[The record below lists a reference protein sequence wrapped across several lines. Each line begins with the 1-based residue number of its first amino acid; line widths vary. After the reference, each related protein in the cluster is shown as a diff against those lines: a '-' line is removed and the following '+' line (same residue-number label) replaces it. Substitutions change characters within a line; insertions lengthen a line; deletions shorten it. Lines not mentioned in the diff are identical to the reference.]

1 MISKYQRL
9 ADTSYFNIVFTRCI
23 QWHGILKR
31 LWIIHQYNTRC
42 FRQDLFRQLH
52 IHGFFRFHHD
62 GFRMSTNRGNPNGCA
77 TKTSL
82 RKRGVPK
89 QWDLGPG
96 GIRHKKQ
103 KGSPDWE
110 VFGQSANFSRF
121 PSDFHFFLG
130 VSIFLKF
137 VNVWNDIKGKWM
149 SEDFVF
155 GRSSIQH
162 NPGTSLEFV
171 HSRLSGTRCSLVGA
185 HKNLFQSKCLVQRPK
200 GHETDGRR
208 TIGIGDELGTL
219 GTLSVDLRY
228 HQGNVVLVTKRRR
241 VVNHNGTIFSL
252 RNCFSMFQ

>member
-77 TKTSL
+77 T
-82 RKRGVPK
+82 
-89 QWDLGPG
+89 
-96 GIRHKKQ
+96 
-103 KGSPDWE
+103 DWE